1 MHDAL
6 QIGKVGLYAR
16 NLVLVE
22 HTAHTLDGI
31 LAGGC
36 PYDELTYHGV
46 VVDGDF
52 IAVVHVAVN
61 ADTDSVRFRQL
72 LDDTGRRHE
81 VVFRIFGTDAALYS
95 MTALEQVL
103 LLEVQ
108 HLVVGNTDLLFH
120 QVYAYHLFRDGVLHL
135 QARIHF
141 EEVEPTVLV
150 YQKLDGTCTGV
161 VYCLGCGN
169 RLLSHLPA
177 QFRRKEG

>member
-36 PYDELTYHGV
+36 PYDELTYHRV
-46 VVDGDF
+46 VVDGNL
-52 IAVVHVAVN
+52 IAVVHIAVY
-61 ADTDSVRFRQL
+61 AHTDSVRLRQL

-81 VVFRIFGTDAALYS
+81 VVFRIFGTDAALYG

-141 EEVEPTVLV
+141 EEIETAVLV

-161 VYCLGCGN
+161 VHCLCCGN
-169 RLLSHLPA
+169 RLLSHFPA